1 MRATIIINLDS
12 GSMKEA
18 RFKEVVSAFVAQVEK
33 KRLKFGLRYSGL
45 NISVV
50 ADEKVDL
57 MEANCE

>member
-12 GSMKEA
+12 GSMKED
-18 RFKEVVSAFVAQVEK
+18 RFKEVVNAFVAQIEK
-33 KRLKFGLRYSGL
+33 KRLKFGLRYSDL
-45 NISVV
+45 NISVS

>member
-12 GSMKEA
+12 GSMKED
-18 RFKEVVSAFVAQVEK
+18 RFKEVVNAFVAQIEK